1 MGKQRQI
8 IIFVF
13 ACIVWSACSTTKTV
27 PEGDQL
33 YTGARV
39 EIEGPDLSKGQ
50 KKSLRSEL
58 AAITR
63 PRPNSR
69 ILGIPFKLLIYNM
82 FGNRKPDSF
91 FGKMR
96 DKFGQPPVLLSSL
109 DLHHNEQILQNH
121 LENKGFFKATV
132 TGDTVVKKKKAHA
145 EFVAQTG
152 YQYKIDS
159 ISFVSD
165 SSRLSQAI
173 RESGATSLLKTG
185 DPYNLDVIKGE
196 RIRIDAYLKERGFY
210 YFNPDFLLMQ
220 VDSTDGLHQV
230 DIRIIF
236 KPDVPEQART
246 PYTIN
251 DVFIYSGYNLTTAN
265 LDTNKTHAQYH
276 EGYYIID
283 RRKRFKPKLFAHA
296 MQFSPGELYNRT
308 DHNLTLNRLI
318 NLDEFKFVRNRF
330 EPVPDSAKLD
340 AYYYLT
346 PMPKKSLRAEVN
358 ATTQSNGFNGSE
370 LKVSWRNRNTFGAG
384 EQLTIS
390 AYIGA
395 ETQSGGNTSTGPD
408 ITTGTNAFRTGM
420 ELNFAIPRFIIPFFD
435 VRTRGGFMPRTNI
448 KLGYDILS
456 RPEYYS
462 LNQFRGGLGYIW
474 KESLRKQHEF
484 YPININYVQPLNITE
499 KFLEK
504 VDQYDYLRRVI
515 DSQFVIGSTY
525 QFNYNQVLAGL
536 QKTNSFYFNGLA
548 DLSGNIAGLLT
559 GASKENPG
567 TIMGR
572 RFNQY
577 IKLETDGRY
586 YRKIGLKSSWANRLL
601 VGYGIPYGNSEQL
614 PYIKQFFAG
623 GANSIR
629 AFRSRT
635 VGPGTFPLLA
645 LDKTVFPDQTGD
657 IRLEANTEF
666 RPHISGP
673 LYGAVFVDAGNIWLA
688 KEDSTRPGSAFGK
701 NFLNEI
707 AIGAGVGIRLDIT
720 LFVIRLDVAFP
731 IKKPWEEN
739 PWYWR
744 QLHFGERDWRREN
757 IVYNLA
763 IGYPF

>member
-1 MGKQRQI
+1 MVKHRQI
-8 IIFVF
+8 IIFVL
-13 ACIVWSACSTTKTV
+13 ACTICSSCSTTRTV
-27 PEGDQL
+27 PDGDQL
-33 YTGARV
+33 YTGAKV
-39 EIEGPDLSKGQ
+39 DVSGPDLSSKQ
-50 KKSLRSEL
+50 KKTLRSEL
-58 AAITR
+58 AGITR

-69 ILGIPFKLLIYNM
+69 VLGIPFKLLIYNM

-91 FGKMR
+91 FGKLR
-96 DKFGQPPVLLSSL
+96 DKFGEPPVLLSDL
-109 DLHHNEQILQNH
+109 DLEHNTKILENH
-121 LENKGFFKATV
+121 LVNRGFFNAGV

-145 EFVAQTG
+145 EFAAATG
-152 YQYKIDS
+152 NQYLIDS
-159 ISFVSD
+159 ISFDGD
-165 SSRLSQAI
+165 SSRLAQVI
-173 RESGATSLLKTG
+173 RESSAETLLKSG
-185 DPYNLDVIKGE
+185 NPYNLDVIKGE
-196 RIRIDAYLKERGFY
+196 RLRIDAYLKERGFY
-210 YFNPDFLLMQ
+210 YFNPDFLLVQ
-220 VDSTDGLHQV
+220 VDSTDGTHKV
-230 DIRIIF
+230 DMRVII
-236 KPDVPEQART
+236 KPDVPEPGRT

-251 DVFIYSGYNLTTAN
+251 NVFIYSSYNLTTAS
-265 LDTNKTHAQYH
+265 LDTNKANAQFY

-308 DHNLTLNRLI
+308 DHNLSINRLI

-346 PMPKKSLRAEVN
+346 PQPKKSLRAEV
-358 ATTQSNGFNGSE
+358 TGTVQSNGFNGSE
-370 LKVSWRNRNTFGAG
+370 LTVRWRNRNTFGAG

-390 AYIGA
+390 AYVGA
-395 ETQSGGNTSTGPD
+395 ETQAGGQAV
-408 ITTGTNAFRTGM
+408 TGTNAFRTGA
-420 ELNFAIPRFIIPFFD
+420 EANFTIPRFIIPFFD
-435 VRTRGGFMPRTNI
+435 VRTKGGFMPRTNI
-448 KLGYDILS
+448 RLGYDILN
-456 RPEYYS
+456 RREFYS

-499 KFLEK
+499 KFLDS
-504 VDQYDYLRRVI
+504 VARYTFLRRVI
-515 DSQFVIGSTY
+515 DSQFIIGSTY
-525 QFNYNQVLAGL
+525 QFTYNQVIEGL
-536 QKTNSFYFNGLA
+536 QKSNNFFFNGLA
-548 DLSGNIAGLLT
+548 DFSGNIAGLLT

-567 TIMGR
+567 TILGR

-577 IKLETDGRY
+577 IKLEADGRY

-614 PYIKQFFAG
+614 PYVKQFFAG
-623 GANSIR
+623 GTNSIR

-635 VGPGTFPLLA
+635 IGPGSFPLLA

-673 LYGAVFVDAGNIWLA
+673 LYGALFVDAGNIWLA
-688 KEDSTRPGSAFGK
+688 NEDPTRPGSGFSK
-701 NFLNEI
+701 NFLNEL
-707 AIGAGVGIRLDIT
+707 AIGAGVGVRLDIT

-731 IKKPWEEN
+731 IRKPWEEN
-739 PWYWR
+739 PWYLR
-744 QLHFGERDWRREN
+744 QLRFNQKEWRREN

>member
-8 IIFVF
+8 VIFVF
-13 ACIVWSACSTTKTV
+13 ACIICNACSTTKTV

-33 YTGARV
+33 YTGAKV
-39 EIEGPDLSKGQ
+39 EVSGPDLTSKQ

-63 PRPNSR
+63 PRPNAR
-69 ILGIPFKLLIYNM
+69 LFGIPFKLLIYNM

-91 FGKMR
+91 LGRMR

-109 DLHHNEQILQNH
+109 DLGHNQKLLQNH
-121 LENKGFFKATV
+121 LENRGFFKAAV
-132 TGDTVVKKKKAHA
+132 TADTVVKKKKAHA
-145 EFVAQTG
+145 EFAAQTG
-152 YQYKIDS
+152 NRYLIDS
-159 ISFVSD
+159 ISFDDD
-165 SSRLSQAI
+165 SSRVAQVI
-173 RESGATSLLKTG
+173 RESSTTTLLKTG
-185 DPYNLDVIKGE
+185 NPYDLDVIKAE
-196 RIRIDAYLKERGFY
+196 RTRIDAYLKERGFY
-210 YFNPDFLLMQ
+210 YFNPDFLLVQ
-220 VDSTDGLHQV
+220 VDSTEGTHKV
-230 DIRIIF
+230 DMRLVI
-236 KPDVPEQART
+236 KPDVPAQART

-265 LDTNKTHAQYH
+265 LDTNKANAQLY

-308 DHNLTLNRLI
+308 DHNLSINRLI

-330 EPVPDSAKLD
+330 EPVRDSAKLD

-346 PMPKKSLRAEVN
+346 PLPKKSLRGEVN
-358 ATTQSNGFNGSE
+358 TTKNSNDFSGSE
-370 LKVSWRNRNTFGAG
+370 LTIRWRNRNSFGGG

-390 AYIGA
+390 AYVAA
-395 ETQSGGNTSTGPD
+395 EAQAGGQPA
-408 ITTGTNAFRTGM
+408 TGTNAFRTGA
-420 ELNFAIPRFIIPFFD
+420 EANFAIPRFVIPFFD

-448 KLGYDILS
+448 RLGYDILN
-456 RPEYYS
+456 RREFYS

-484 YPININYVQPLNITE
+484 YPININYVQPLNITD
-499 KFLEK
+499 KFLDS
-504 VDQYDYLRRVI
+504 VGRYTYLRRVI
-515 DSQFVIGSTY
+515 DSQFIIGSTY
-525 QFNYNQVLAGL
+525 QFNYNQVVEGL
-536 QKTNSFYFNGLA
+536 QKPNSFFFNGLV

-559 GASKENPG
+559 GASKDKPG

-577 IKLETDGRY
+577 IKLEADGRY
-586 YRKIGLKSSWANRLL
+586 YRKLGLKSSWANRLII
-601 VGYGIPYGNSEQL
+601 GYGIPRGNSEQL

-623 GANSIR
+623 GTNSIR

-635 VGPGTFPLLA
+635 IGPGSFPLLA
-645 LDKTVFPDQTGD
+645 LDKVIFPDQTGD
-657 IRLEANTEF
+657 IRLEMNTEF

-673 LYGAVFVDAGNIWLA
+673 LFGALFVDAGNIWLA
-688 KEDSTRPGSAFGK
+688 KEDPNRPGSAFSK
-701 NFLNEI
+701 NFLDEL
-707 AIGAGVGIRLDIT
+707 AIGAGAGLRLDIT
-720 LFVIRLDVAFP
+720 MFVIRLDVAFP
-731 IKKPWEEN
+731 LKKPWEEN

-744 QLHFGERDWRREN
+744 QLYFGQKEWRREN
-757 IVYNLA
+757 VVYNLA

>member
-8 IIFVF
+8 IILVVT
-13 ACIVWSACSTTKTV
+13 CIIWSACSTTKTV

-39 EIEGPDLSKGQ
+39 AVSGPNLTSKQ

-69 ILGIPFKLLIYNM
+69 VLGIPFKLLIYNM
-82 FGNRKPDSF
+82 FGNRKPESF
-91 FGKMR
+91 LGKLR
-96 DKFGQPPVLLSSL
+96 DRFGQPPVLLSSFDL
-109 DLHHNEQILQNH
+109 DHNTKILQNH
-121 LENKGFFKATV
+121 LENRGYFNASV
-132 TGDTVVKKKKAHA
+132 TGDTVIKKKKAHS
-145 EFVAQTG
+145 EFTAATG
-152 YQYKIDS
+152 NQYLIDS
-159 ISFVSD
+159 VTFDGD
-165 SSRLSQAI
+165 SSRLAQAI

-196 RIRIDAYLKERGFY
+196 RLRIDAYLKERGFY
-210 YFNPDFLLMQ
+210 YFNPDFLLVQ
-220 VDSTDGLHQV
+220 VDSTDGTHKV
-230 DIRIIF
+230 DMRVVI
-236 KPDVPEQART
+236 KPDVPEPGRT

-251 DVFIYSGYNLTTAN
+251 NVYIYSGYNLSTAS
-265 LDTNKTHAQYH
+265 LDTNKANAEFY

-308 DHNLTLNRLI
+308 DHNLSINRLI

-346 PMPKKSLRAEVN
+346 PQPKKSLRGEVT
-358 ATTQSNGFNGSE
+358 ATTQSNGFNGTE
-370 LKVSWRNRNTFGAG
+370 FTVRWRNRNTFGAG

-390 AYIGA
+390 AYVGA
-395 ETQSGGNTSTGPD
+395 ETQAGGQNV
-408 ITTGTNAFRTGM
+408 TGTNAFRTGA
-420 ELNFAIPRFIIPFFD
+420 EANFAIPRFIIPFFD

-448 KLGYDILS
+448 RLGYDILN
-456 RPEYYS
+456 RREYYS

-474 KESLRKQHEF
+474 RESLRKQHEF

-499 KFLEK
+499 KFLDS
-504 VDQYDYLRRVI
+504 VARYSFLRRVI
-515 DSQFVIGSTY
+515 DSQFIIGSTY
-525 QFNYNQVLAGL
+525 QFNYNQVIEGL
-536 QKTNSFYFNGLA
+536 QKTNNFYFNGLA
-548 DLSGNIAGLLT
+548 DFSGNILGLLT

-586 YRKIGLKSSWANRLL
+586 YRKIGAKSSWANRLL
-601 VGYGIPYGNSEQL
+601 IGYGIPYGNSEQL

-623 GANSIR
+623 GTNSIR

-635 VGPGTFPLLA
+635 IGPGSFPLLA

-688 KEDSTRPGSAFGK
+688 KEDPNRPGSGFSK
-701 NFLNEI
+701 NFLNEL

-744 QLHFGERDWRREN
+744 QLYFGQREWRREN

>member
-1 MGKQRQI
+1 MAKHRQT
-8 IIFVF
+8 IIFVL
-13 ACIVWSACSTTKTV
+13 ACIICSSCSTTRTV

-39 EIEGPDLSKGQ
+39 EVSGPDLTTKQ

-58 AAITR
+58 AGITR

-69 ILGIPFKLLIYNM
+69 VLGIPFKLLIYNM

-91 FGKMR
+91 FGKLR
-96 DKFGQPPVLLSSL
+96 DKFGEPPVLLSDL
-109 DLHHNEQILQNH
+109 DLEHNTKILENH
-121 LENKGFFKATV
+121 LENRGFFNAGV
-132 TGDTVVKKKKAHA
+132 TGDTIVKKKKAHA
-145 EFVAQTG
+145 EFAAATG
-152 YQYKIDS
+152 HQYHIDS
-159 ISFVSD
+159 ISFDGD
-165 SSRLSQAI
+165 SSRLAQVI
-173 RESGATSLLKTG
+173 RESSSETLLVPG
-185 DPYNLDVIKGE
+185 NPYDLDVIKGE
-196 RIRIDAYLKERGFY
+196 RLRIDAFLKERGFY
-210 YFNPDFLLMQ
+210 YFNPDFLLVQ
-220 VDSTDGLHQV
+220 VDSTDGTHKV
-230 DIRIIF
+230 DMRVII
-236 KPDVPEQART
+236 KPDVPEPGRT

-251 DVFIYSGYNLTTAN
+251 NVFIYSGYNLTTAS
-265 LDTNKTHAQYH
+265 LDTNKANAQFY

-296 MQFSPGELYNRT
+296 MQFKPGELYNRT
-308 DHNLTLNRLI
+308 DHNLSINRLI

-330 EPVPDSAKLD
+330 EPVPDSARLD

-346 PMPKKSLRAEVN
+346 PHPKKSLRAEV
-358 ATTQSNGFNGSE
+358 TGTVQSNGFNGSE
-370 LKVSWRNRNTFGAG
+370 LTVRWRNRNTFGAG

-390 AYIGA
+390 AYVGA
-395 ETQSGGNTSTGPD
+395 ETQAGGQAV
-408 ITTGTNAFRTGM
+408 TGTNAFRTGA
-420 ELNFAIPRFIIPFFD
+420 EANFTIPRFIIPFFD

-448 KLGYDILS
+448 RLGYDILN
-456 RPEYYS
+456 RREFYS

-499 KFLEK
+499 KFLDS
-504 VDQYDYLRRVI
+504 VARYTFLRRVI
-515 DSQFVIGSTY
+515 DSQFIIGSTY
-525 QFNYNQVLAGL
+525 QFTYNQVIEGL
-536 QKTNSFYFNGLA
+536 QKTNNFFFNGLA
-548 DLSGNIAGLLT
+548 DFSGNIAGLLT

-567 TIMGR
+567 TILGR

-577 IKLETDGRY
+577 IKLEADGRY
-586 YRKIGLKSSWANRLL
+586 YRKLGLKSSWANRLL

-623 GANSIR
+623 GTNSIR

-635 VGPGTFPLLA
+635 IGPGSFPLLA

-673 LYGAVFVDAGNIWLA
+673 LYGALFVDAGNIWLA
-688 KEDSTRPGSAFGK
+688 KEDPTRPGSAFSK
-701 NFLNEI
+701 NFLNEL
-707 AIGAGVGIRLDIT
+707 AIGAGVGVRLDIT

-731 IKKPWEEN
+731 IRKPWEDN
-739 PWYWR
+739 PWYLR
-744 QLHFGERDWRREN
+744 QLHFGRREWRREN
-757 IVYNLA
+757 VVYNLA